1 MGASF
6 YLQRF
11 ATKIPEVRRQR
22 LLADG
27 RIIPCVAT
35 SFVSGRIE
43 SNYQLLSSLISSQK
57 FLYEPN
63 INFNP
68 RSRGIS
74 RSNHYFAPSVAVAR
88 AAVPKLL
95 RAKKVLA
102 EVVVRPRTH
111 TSENILVGNRK
122 NPNYILFCHYDS
134 LGPGASDNASG
145 TAVLLSLI
153 ARNSELLTK
162 ALFVFAGNEELSYDQ
177 PIYWGHGYRVF
188 EQRFAKQLRGAKKI
202 VVLDSLAH
210 GRTCT
215 TSDPHVVRL
224 GFPIKDL
231 LRLQKKITMV
241 YGDFDKLMEVYH
253 SSLDLPSN
261 ISPRYLAQA
270 ISLTQ
275 RLLS

>member
-1 MGASF
+1 MNTIFNPIRFIEGFSALGERQGPQERLAARRIKKVLLRMGASF

-95 RAKKVLA
+95 RAKK
-102 EVVVRPRTH
+102 
-111 TSENILVGNRK
+111 S
-122 NPNYILFCHYDS
+122 
-134 LGPGASDNASG
+134 PGRGGG
-145 TAVLLSLI
+145 TAP
-153 ARNSELLTK
+153 
-162 ALFVFAGNEELSYDQ
+162 Y
-177 PIYWGHGYRVF
+177 
-188 EQRFAKQLRGAKKI
+188 
-202 VVLDSLAH
+202 
-210 GRTCT
+210 
-215 TSDPHVVRL
+215 PHFR
-224 GFPIKDL
+224 K
-231 LRLQKKITMV
+231 
-241 YGDFDKLMEVYH
+241 H
-253 SSLDLPSN
+253 SSRQP
-261 ISPRYLAQA
+261 
-270 ISLTQ
+270 
-275 RLLS
+275 